1 MKAQYF
7 YLFFCTFLIMIQAH
21 ATYLFADYKFESSKN
36 WQEFSGDERLNVR
49 NLLVYLKR
57 STTGQKLIDLAK
69 KKASEQNQS
78 ILDIIK
84 AGRGSLTDT
93 TLVRRFTTGNPEDI
107 EYEMKSVVF
116 INENH
121 NQYDALM
128 DLAHELTHFVFR
140 EEFNPYTKNFTLS
153 EFIHS
158 TIEGTGGEVQ
168 AFMMECKVHFELFP
182 NKAPRG
188 NCQNVVDQETGKL
201 SKNQTV
207 KRFYQVGAY
216 FQSFVKML
224 NRHGIKENFPLV
236 TEENA
241 SFVSSA
247 YGIPYPVAAFEE
259 YLTVINKVCENDRKR
274 LGYMQQRSP
283 ASASKFQVGYQQR
296 CKGFLD

>member
-1 MKAQYF
+1 MRVQYF
-7 YLFFCTFLIMIQAH
+7 GLFVLILFAFKAE
-21 ATYLFADYKFESSKN
+21 ATYLFAENKFESNRN

-57 STTGQKLIDLAK
+57 SSTGAKLIELAK
-69 KKASEQNQS
+69 RKAEEQGQS

-140 EEFNPYTKNFTLS
+140 EEFNPYTKNFTLA

-182 NKAPRG
+182 SKTPRG
-188 NCQNVVDQETGKL
+188 NCQNVVDGETGHL
-201 SKNQTV
+201 SKHKTV
-207 KRFYQVGAY
+207 RRFYQVGAY
-216 FQSFVKML
+216 FESFKKML
-224 NRHGIKENFPLV
+224 DRHGIQESFPLV

-296 CKGFLD
+296 CKGFVD